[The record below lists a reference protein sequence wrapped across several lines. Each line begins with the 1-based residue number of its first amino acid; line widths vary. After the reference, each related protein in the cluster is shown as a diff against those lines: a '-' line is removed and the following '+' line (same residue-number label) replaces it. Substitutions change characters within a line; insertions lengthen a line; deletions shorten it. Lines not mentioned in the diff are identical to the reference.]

1 MNRECRNGVLFVL
14 GLALTAASQS
24 LYAQPAASSSTDKPV
39 ALLPGLDKQ
48 IMDPSAD
55 PCVNFYQ
62 YACGNFAK
70 LYPIPPDKASYG
82 SFYILYDHTQ
92 ASLHGLLDKY
102 ADKSAQH
109 SADEQK
115 IGDYYAS
122 CMNESAVYT
131 DGLKPLQP
139 EFDRIA
145 ELTDKKEL
153 TALLAHYEMI
163 NVNAFFG
170 FGEQQD
176 FKDAQKQIAV
186 VDQGGLGLPER
197 DYYFRTGDAAE
208 KTRQEYVQHVAAM
221 LQLSGEPADRA
232 TADAQKIMAL
242 ETALAK
248 VSMDVT
254 ARRAAGKYL
263 SHDVYGAIRAA
274 HAGDRLAQ
282 IVRRYRRAGRRR
294 SERRQSGFLQG
305 TAGDLRVNR
314 SRYD

>member
-14 GLALTAASQS
+14 SLALTAASQS

-55 PCVNFYQ
+55 ACVNFYQ

-122 CMNESAVYT
+122 CMNESAVYA

-153 TALLAHYEMI
+153 TDLLAHYQMI

-170 FGEQQD
+170 
-176 FKDAQKQIAV
+176 
-186 VDQGGLGLPER
+186 
-197 DYYFRTGDAAE
+197 Y
-208 KTRQEYVQHVAAM
+208 
-221 LQLSGEPADRA
+221 
-232 TADAQKIMAL
+232 
-242 ETALAK
+242 
-248 VSMDVT
+248 
-254 ARRAAGKYL
+254 RRAAGL
-263 SHDVYGAIRAA
+263 QGRAESRLPSSTRAGSAFRSAITTSA
-274 HAGDRLAQ
+274 LAKP
-282 IVRRYRRAGRRR
+282 RKRRARNMCSMWRTCF
-294 SERRQSGFLQG
+294 SSW
-305 TAGDLRVNR
+305 VNR
-314 SRYD
+314 QTGLQPTRKKSCRSKQRWLKFQWT